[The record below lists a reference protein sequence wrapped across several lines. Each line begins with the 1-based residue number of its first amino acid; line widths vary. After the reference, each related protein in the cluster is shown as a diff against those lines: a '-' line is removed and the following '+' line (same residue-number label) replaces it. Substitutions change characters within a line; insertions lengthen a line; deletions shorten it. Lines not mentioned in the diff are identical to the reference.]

1 MIYLEQ
7 AGQPSRVI
15 LTELQAVD
23 QPQQPFQQGMTAP
36 EETGGYGTNAAAEP
50 GLFPGRPH
58 RLPVCPVEG
67 AGDPADLVGGPHV
80 DRRDRDKMPGVPG
93 HVQRADFRGQ
103 ACPGHVRGRR
113 FGPSQRAHQRSG
125 HDHGGQQDNCQDGQR
140 HAAGDYR
147 GPHRG
152 PLQGL
157 GVGGDPGR
165 QLLLGMARPADREG
179 HPGLPLLAGLR
190 TEG

>member
-15 LTELQAVD
+15 FTELQAVD

-67 AGDPADLVGGPHV
+67 AGDPADLVGGPTV
-80 DRRDRDKMPGVPG
+80 DRRDPGTLHPG
-93 HVQRADFRGQ
+93 SRPDPSADIPAR
-103 ACPGHVRGRR
+103 
-113 FGPSQRAHQRSG
+113 
-125 HDHGGQQDNCQDGQR
+125 
-140 HAAGDYR
+140 
-147 GPHRG
+147 
-152 PLQGL
+152 
-157 GVGGDPGR
+157 
-165 QLLLGMARPADREG
+165 ARPR
-179 HPGLPLLAGLR
+179 PR
-190 TEG
+190 T